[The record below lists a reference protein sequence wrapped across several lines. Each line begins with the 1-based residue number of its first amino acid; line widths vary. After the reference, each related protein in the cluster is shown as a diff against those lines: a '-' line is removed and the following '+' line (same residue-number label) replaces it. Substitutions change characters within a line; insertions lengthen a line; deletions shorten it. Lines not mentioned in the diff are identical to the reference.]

1 MTTAVQQDI
10 GRVLAVVLDR
20 AHARFFDVT
29 TEGAAELPCLQ
40 SPAMR
45 GGKFH
50 SDRQGGPGWGE
61 RAYHGRIKEEER
73 RHFEAVVERLLR
85 HDRERPA
92 DALLVGGPGT
102 ATGALVRSLPPVL
115 ADRLIGTARLNPTE
129 LTAAAVVR
137 AARKAYATRRPAA
150 ER

>member
-1 MTTAVQQDI
+1 M
-10 GRVLAVVLDR
+10 
-20 AHARFFDVT
+20 
-29 TEGAAELPCLQ
+29 
-40 SPAMR
+40 
-45 GGKFH
+45 
-50 SDRQGGPGWGE
+50 
-61 RAYHGRIKEEER
+61 
-73 RHFEAVVERLLR
+73 ERLLR

-137 AARKAYATRRPAA
+137 AARKAHATHGPAA